1 MAQINTSLL
10 KKCDL
15 KIGSFYFY
23 EHYVVS
29 EINEGVTVTYENAL
43 HMLELA
49 KTYYGN
55 TTPFVYISNR
65 KNSYSFDPTA
75 HFKTTAM
82 FPNLRGYATVIYNP
96 INEKVAKM
104 EQSFMN
110 KPAHIFKTL
119 EEAIAWVEE
128 LIIMD

>member
-1 MAQINTSLL
+1 MAQINTAIL

-15 KIGSFYFY
+15 KIGTIYFY
-23 EHYVVS
+23 ENYVVS
-29 EINEGVTVTYENAL
+29 EIKEGVVLTYENAI

-75 HFKTTAM
+75 HFKTTAL
-82 FPNLRGYATVIYNP
+82 FPNLRGYAVVIYNAM
-96 INEKVAKM
+96 NEQVAKM

-110 KPAHIFKTL
+110 KPANIFKTL
-119 EEAIAWVEE
+119 DEAVSWVEE